1 VIIKKKKNLRIAAGA
16 NAVALNAITA
26 ATSTDKRNEN
36 FAMV

>member
-1 VIIKKKKNLRIAAGA
+1 MAGA

-36 FAMV
+36 FAMVDIVRNI